1 MEVEPKDNELVE
13 KSFYIDP
20 KGKDTDNKGGKER
33 KINQVGLGDGKAEQ
47 DIGQFVENFGFDGEG
62 KSAASLKCEN

>member
-47 DIGQFVENFGFDGEG
+47 DIG
-62 KSAASLKCEN
+62 